1 MEWSNEHW
9 QGEMSTLRSKIDRLD
24 NEILSL
30 IVKRT
35 EASRNIGK
43 IKLSVGRPV
52 FDPDRE
58 REVIENRINFSRA
71 LGIDDEF
78 VRKIM
83 ILMMDYSKRVQV
95 IEMQKVNGKLFSAK
109 IANPAH

>member
-1 MEWSNEHW
+1 MEWSNEHC

-35 EASRNIGK
+35 EVCRNVGK

-58 REVIENRINFSRA
+58 REVIENRINFSRT

-109 IANPAH
+109 IDNPAH

>member
-1 MEWSNEHW
+1 M
-9 QGEMSTLRSKIDRLD
+9 TLIS
-24 NEILSL
+24 
-30 IVKRT
+30 
-35 EASRNIGK
+35 
-43 IKLSVGRPV
+43 RPV

-58 REVIENRINFSRA
+58 KEVIEDRINFSRT

-95 IEMQKVNGKLFSAK
+95 LEMQKVNGGLYSAK